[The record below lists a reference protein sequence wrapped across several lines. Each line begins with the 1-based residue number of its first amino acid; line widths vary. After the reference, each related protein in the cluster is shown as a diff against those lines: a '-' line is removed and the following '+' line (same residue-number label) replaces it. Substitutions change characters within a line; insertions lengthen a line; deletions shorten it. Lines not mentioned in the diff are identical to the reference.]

1 MLVGATMSG
10 KTTAW
15 TILADALN
23 LLNAE
28 EKEKG
33 VKPDDHK
40 YQSVKWE
47 SINPKSISTNELYGY
62 FDDSNPP

>member
-40 YQSVKWE
+40 Y
-47 SINPKSISTNELYGY
+47 
-62 FDDSNPP
+62 